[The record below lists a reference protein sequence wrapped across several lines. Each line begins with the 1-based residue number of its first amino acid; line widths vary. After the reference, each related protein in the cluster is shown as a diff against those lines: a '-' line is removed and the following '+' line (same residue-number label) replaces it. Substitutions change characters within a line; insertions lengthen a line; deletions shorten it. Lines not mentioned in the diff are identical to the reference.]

1 MIKCMSYIIFSSFE
15 NQFRTLYIVTH
26 EKWAEFNALG
36 ELQKYFAMF
45 IIQENG
51 QLLFYAFDT
60 IRLLEN
66 TFQISF

>member
-1 MIKCMSYIIFSSFE
+1 M
-15 NQFRTLYIVTH
+15 TH

-66 TFQISF
+66 TFQILFQ